1 MRSSSL
7 TKLGMEI
14 EQIRTILVPPKR
26 LEIMPSDGR
35 DAHFTP
41 TPAGHY
47 RHDTLRIHYNYNDA
61 DATDQR
67 APWASLPINV
77 LLCNDPCCEYLC
89 ALNDNSEGHV
99 NVD

>member
-1 MRSSSL
+1 MRSSSA
-7 TKLGMEI
+7 
-14 EQIRTILVPPKR
+14 TILVTVLEEIRAILVTPKR
-26 LEIMPSDGR
+26 LEIMASDGR
-35 DAHFTP
+35 DAYFTP

-47 RHDTLRIHYNYNDA
+47 RHDTHRIHYNYSDT

-67 APWASLPINV
+67 APWASLPINA
-77 LLCNDPCCEYLC
+77 LLCNDPCSEYLC